1 MGDKPIFS
9 YFTGQESEML
19 SFYRVPKLLMTSAY
33 FKEISS
39 DAKLLYGLALDR
51 MSLSLKNGWFDNE
64 NRAYIYF
71 SIEEVAELLNCGKNK
86 AVKSMQE
93 LEAAGLI
100 EKRRQGMGKSNVL
113 YVKNFVIE
121 NGMQDFSNQTS
132 MGETEDKE
140 SHKTKFLNITTRD
153 SKIPQSKI
161 PEVYDSGSNKNKS
174 NNTDFSENNSNLILS
189 MEDRMGGDEYSR
201 YAQMIKENISLD
213 ILLER
218 YPYEQELITGI
229 FDLILETVLCQ
240 SDQILIASNRYPTE
254 LVKSK
259 LLKLNSGHVEY
270 VMDGLKSNTSKVR
283 NIKKYLLAALF
294 NAPTTIS
301 GYYQALV
308 NYDMPQFAQSK

>member
-1 MGDKPIFS
+1 MGDKPVFS
-9 YFTGQESEML
+9 YFTDQQSEML
-19 SFYRVPKLLMTSAY
+19 SFYRVPKLLMTSSY

-39 DAKLLYGLALDR
+39 DAKILYGITLDR
-51 MSLSLKNGWFDNE
+51 MSLSLKNGWFDEE

-71 SIEEVAELLNCGKNK
+71 SIDEIAELLNCGKNK

-93 LEAAGLI
+93 LEAIGLI

-121 NGMQDFSNQTS
+121 NGMQEFTNQTTE
-132 MGETEDKE
+132 GEKSIE
-140 SHKTKFLNITTRD
+140 SLNVKSLNVKMRD
-153 SKIPQSKI
+153 SRIPESKI
-161 PEVYDSGSNKNKS
+161 LEVYDSGSSYIKN
-174 NNTDFSENNSNLILS
+174 NNTDCSYNHSNLILS
-189 MEDRMGGDEYSR
+189 MEDRKRSDAYEQYS
-201 YAQMIKENISLD
+201 ALIKDNIEFE
-213 ILLER
+213 IMLER
-218 YPYEQELITGI
+218 YPFDTELITGI
-229 FDLILETVLCQ
+229 YELIIETVLCQ
-240 SDQILIASNRYPTE
+240 SEQILIASNRYPTE

-259 LLKLNSGHVEY
+259 FLKLNSGHVEY

-308 NYDMPQFAQSK
+308 NHDMPQFAKGM